1 LGARVCGA
9 SSPFRFSYGVLVME
23 ESVVSNEAYDLGR
36 TLLVCVEDKLPVTC
50 GDVVA
55 FGCGAVYVV
64 QVAVTCHYVTNACI

>member
-1 LGARVCGA
+1 
-9 SSPFRFSYGVLVME
+9 ME